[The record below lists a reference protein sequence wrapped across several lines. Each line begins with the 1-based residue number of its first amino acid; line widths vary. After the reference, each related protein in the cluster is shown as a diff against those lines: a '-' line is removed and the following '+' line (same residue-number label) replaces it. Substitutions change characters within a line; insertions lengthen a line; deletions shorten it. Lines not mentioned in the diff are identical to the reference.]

1 MRRKY
6 VVKRLV
12 ALAVT
17 VYLAITFNFILFR
30 TLPGNAVT
38 NLAHIPGAT
47 PELRS
52 ALTREFGLND
62 SLPVQYVKYL
72 YQLLHLNLGVS
83 FDNQVAVSQNLRS
96 EVLNTFQMLL
106 LGTIVAMVL
115 GILAGLVASWRRG
128 TSVDHGIVLPSLIL
142 YALPTQWLGLML
154 IVLLGSTLPTSGR
167 INYFLISPTFW
178 QHWLDVLKHMIL
190 PSLTIG
196 VTLFGQFVLIVR
208 SAVMETLGEDY
219 ILVARGV
226 GYAPR
231 RILIRFAFRNA
242 ILPTLSAIALNLG
255 FLVGGAILVET
266 VFSWPGVGL
275 AVYNAILQRDY
286 PMMQGAFLVLT
297 VSVIFC
303 NFIADILYLKL
314 DPRVS

>member
-1 MRRKY
+1 
-6 VVKRLV
+6 LH
-12 ALAVT
+12 A
-17 VYLAITFNFILFR
+17 
-30 TLPGNAVT
+30 
-38 NLAHIPGAT
+38 
-47 PELRS
+47 
-52 ALTREFGLND
+52 ALTREFGLNQ

-72 YQLLHLNLGVS
+72 DQLVHLNLGVS
-83 FDNQVAVSQNLRS
+83 FYNQTPVVQNLRTD
-96 EVLNTFQMLL
+96 VVNTFEMVL
-106 LGTIVAMVL
+106 LGTIVAMAL
-115 GILAGLVASWRRG
+115 GIVAGVIAAWRRG
-128 TSVDHGIVLPSLIL
+128 TTVDHGIVLPSLVL

-154 IVLLGSTLPTSGR
+154 IVFLGSTLPTSGR
-167 INYFLISPTFW
+167 INYFLVNPTFW
-178 QHWLDVLKHMIL
+178 QHWTDVLRHMIL

-196 VTLFGQFVLIVR
+196 VALFGQFVLIVR

-226 GYAPR
+226 GYSPR
-231 RILIRFAFRNA
+231 RILTRYALRNA
-242 ILPTLSAIALNLG
+242 MLPIISAVALTSG

-297 VSVIFC
+297 VSVILC
-303 NFIADILYLKL
+303 NFAADMMYLKL